1 MYEYF
6 VWIRVCA
13 APVCLVPAE
22 VRREHQIPRSGVKD
36 SPELPCEYR
45 ELNLGPLQE
54 EQVLLTSALMR
65 QPPLFTG
72 DTQFSG
78 RGPLS
83 ILKFFTLSTFLPR
96 LATGSSED
104 AAAA

>member
-1 MYEYF
+1 MGVLPTCMSMF
-6 VWIRVCA
+6 PMCAQWLWI
-13 APVCLVPAE
+13 
-22 VRREHQIPRSGVKD
+22 
-36 SPELPCEYR
+36 PEDAGSL
-45 ELNLGPLQE
+45 ELELYSAVSHHAHVENLGPLQE